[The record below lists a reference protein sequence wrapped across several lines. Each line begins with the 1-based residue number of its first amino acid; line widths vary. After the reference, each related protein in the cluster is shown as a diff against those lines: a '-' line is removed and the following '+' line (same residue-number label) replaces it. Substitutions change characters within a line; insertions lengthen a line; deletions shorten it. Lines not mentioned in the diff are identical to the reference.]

1 MRKDTERWVGD
12 STFRIHHS
20 AFPRAHRRGWRST
33 IAAAL
38 AVTSLVIV
46 LCWGIANYSYK
57 APAVVIG
64 IGVGGLILW
73 NPFIGLLVVVLSLP
87 FETIGMLGDPGAPGA
102 VSLTKISGLMTCA
115 AVIFDILLRRRPL
128 AWRRLFNRLSLLVVL
143 LAAVTT
149 AAAIIHPSEESFK
162 ETVRFFTIV
171 VFFFVILHLTT
182 NEARVR
188 HIVFTWVITGT
199 LVSVYSLIQ
208 RRFGA
213 TVGSEDWSPI
223 AGTVID
229 VSEQDVGVMV
239 RTAGTFT
246 HPAWLALYLSLT
258 IPLTLYMLWSARRAL
273 HRTLWTLAAV
283 IQAVAIFYTH
293 ARMGYLGMVLG
304 VVLFLIRR
312 RGGTAIVLW
321 AVLVTAATYPLWPT
335 TFQTRVESI
344 LDYTSSESSRT
355 RIGQQL
361 VGLWMFR
368 DHPVTGVGPGNFEEN
383 VKRYTDR
390 VPDRWRVEVIGAH
403 NLYVEVLAELGV
415 QGLVVLLLILV
426 YAWRAAQQLRRR
438 APTTSTALLYEAM
451 GASLLVFAFS
461 AFFVHAQY
469 QKEWWLLLAV
479 ITAACSMTHADSA
492 RSDQR
497 TQAIGFSPPE
507 GRTIACNRT
516 TDYSDSL
523 SRRRL

>member
-1 MRKDTERWVGD
+1 METTGIRTGKLALVPQSE
-12 STFRIHHS
+12 
-20 AFPRAHRRGWRST
+20 RRGWRST

-38 AVTSLVIV
+38 AVASLVIV

-87 FETIGMLGDPGAPGA
+87 FESIGMLGDPGAPGA
-102 VSLTKISGLMTCA
+102 ISLTKISGLMTSA

-128 AWRRLFNRLSLLVVL
+128 VWRRMFNRLSFLVLL

-149 AAAIIHPSEESFK
+149 AAAVLYPTKESFK
-162 ETVRFFTIV
+162 ETVRFLTIV

-188 HIVFTWVITGT
+188 HIVLTWVITGT

-208 RRFGA
+208 RKYGA

-258 IPLTLYMLWSARRAL
+258 LPLTLYLLWSAHRAL
-273 HRTLWTLAAV
+273 HRTLWIFAAV
-283 IQAVAIFYTH
+283 IQIVAIFYTH
-293 ARMGYLGMVLG
+293 ARMGYLSMVLG
-304 VVLFLIRR
+304 VVLFLVRR
-312 RGGTAIVLW
+312 RGGAALVLW
-321 AVLVTAATYPLWPT
+321 AVLVAAATYPLWPT
-335 TFQTRVESI
+335 AFQTRVESI
-344 LDYTSSESSRT
+344 LDYTASESNRT

-361 VGLWMFR
+361 VGWWMFR

-383 VKRYTDR
+383 VRSYADR

-415 QGLVVLLLILV
+415 QGLVLMLLILV
-426 YAWRAAQQLRRR
+426 FGWRATQQLRRL
-438 APTTSTALLYEAM
+438 APTTTTALLYEAI
-451 GASLLVFAFS
+451 GTSLLVFAFS
-461 AFFVHAQY
+461 AIFVHAQY

-479 ITAACSMTHADSA
+479 ITAARALAS
-492 RSDQR
+492 
-497 TQAIGFSPPE
+497 TQAAPSKPE
-507 GRTIACNRT
+507 A
-516 TDYSDSL
+516 L
-523 SRRRL
+523 SKPRP